1 MPKFSLAIFG
11 ISLSLSFSIYG
22 APPLLD
28 KSTKGPTPIPPEI
41 VEQVAG
47 AGSKGA
53 LELKIGEKR
62 EVVEVG
68 GKSGHYAVGMVIH
81 SSALPAELAS
91 EFQGFNIIQI
101 FLGTL
106 SGAAGENVP
115 QFGSLGVITKRIPAK
130 DSKIFKT
137 VLGPTSPKTGDYAQV
152 SFKSPGTPLQ
162 QTDEEKLKAVSFA
175 SSGTLKY
182 TPRGLPQDVKV
193 RSRTGY
199 LAFKR
204 QKIALDLNSILT
216 SPFNPVDGD
225 VKGQLEV
232 YVYWPSRP
240 ESQELTRSLAS
251 STLEDLFTTR
261 MPTLESSPTD
271 NVNRAVTGTTQ
282 KR

>member
-1 MPKFSLAIFG
+1 MKKIALTVLAFSFTLFA
-11 ISLSLSFSIYG
+11 

-28 KSTKGPTPIPPEI
+28 RSTNSASPVPPEI

-47 AGSKGA
+47 EGSKGS
-53 LELKIGEKR
+53 LQLKVGDKR
-62 EVVEVG
+62 ETVDLG

-81 SSALPAELAS
+81 SSALPAEMAA

-106 SGAAGENVP
+106 STAGAESVP
-115 QFGSLGVITKRIPAK
+115 QFGSIGVITKRIPAK
-130 DSKIFKT
+130 DAKTFKT

-162 QTDEEKLKAVSFA
+162 QTDEEKLKATAFA
-175 SSGTLKY
+175 ASGTLRYSPK
-182 TPRGLPQDVKV
+182 GLPHEVKV

-204 QKIALDLNSILT
+204 QRVSLDVNSILT
-216 SPFNPVDGD
+216 SPFNPIDGD

-240 ESQELTRSLAS
+240 ESQDLTRSLAS
-251 STLEDLFTTR
+251 SSLNDLFTTR
-261 MPTLESSPTD
+261 MPKLEASPTE
-271 NVNRAVTGTTQ
+271 NVNRAVTGTS
-282 KR
+282 KK

>member
-1 MPKFSLAIFG
+1 MRKICLAVLGF
-11 ISLSLSFSIYG
+11 SLSLSA

-28 KSTKGPTPIPPEI
+28 KSNKGASPVPPEI

-47 AGSKGA
+47 EGSKGSFQ
-53 LELKIGEKR
+53 LKIGEKR
-62 EVVEVG
+62 ETVDIG

-81 SSALPAELAS
+81 SSALPPEMAA
-91 EFQGFNIIQI
+91 EFQGYNIIQI

-106 SGAAGENVP
+106 SGVSGENVP
-115 QFGSLGVITKRIPAK
+115 QFGSIGVITKRIPAK
-130 DSKIFKT
+130 DGKNFKT

-152 SFKSPGTPLQ
+152 SFKSPATPLQ
-162 QTDEEKLKAVSFA
+162 QTDEEKLKAVAFA

-182 TPRGLPQDVKV
+182 NPRGLPQDVKV

-204 QKIALDLNSILT
+204 QKVALDVNSILT

-232 YVYWPSRP
+232 FVYWPSRP

-261 MPTLESSPTD
+261 MPKLEASPTD
-271 NVNRAVTGTTQ
+271 NVNRAVTGSSQ